1 MKDCDPVTG
10 EPDDEQGFDDEYVV
24 SILTLYILGYFWIFL
39 FVRGNTLCQ
48 FWCSELVQF
57 LTPLEQSLLGKLY
70 YSVHWLWCVL
80 SCAALPHDLH
90 VTVT

>member
-24 SILTLYILGYFWIFL
+24 SILTLYILGYFWILL

-57 LTPLEQSLLGKLY
+57 LTPLEQSFLASYTTQYAGY
-70 YSVHWLWCVL
+70 GVC
-80 SCAALPHDLH
+80 
-90 VTVT
+90 